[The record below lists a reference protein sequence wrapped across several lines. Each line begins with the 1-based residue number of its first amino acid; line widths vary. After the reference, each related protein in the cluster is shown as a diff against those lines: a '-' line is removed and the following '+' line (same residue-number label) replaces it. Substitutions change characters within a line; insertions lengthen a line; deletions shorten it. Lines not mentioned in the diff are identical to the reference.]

1 MPLRIIQVCTDVDRI
16 CDERL
21 AQLLGSRASGIAPGW
36 AAARLTKRKA
46 NLKSCILKEGVG
58 LVLWFVL

>member
-1 MPLRIIQVCTDVDRI
+1 MISQVCTEVNGT

-36 AAARLTKRKA
+36 AAARLMNKKA
-46 NLKSCILKEGVG
+46 SLNNCIVKEGVG
-58 LVLWFVL
+58 LVLWLLGI